1 MSRLETTLQN
11 LPTVAKYLMVLG
23 VVIFI
28 STLFPNNTRFKYE
41 FAKGQSWKYDD
52 LRAPFDFAVKKT
64 NENIETE
71 KSGLAKNFS
80 PYYEMNLQTVKSK
93 KAAFKKAFDRELEE
107 VKRNDAFRYL
117 PNQPKKYS
125 DLGFKII
132 DQIYQEGVTQLAP
145 QHLQKEKDFVVNIVK
160 GNTTQKQTI
169 QNLQLPE
176 EINNKVND
184 LLFQTGLK
192 EVDFLIALMDGFFT
206 PNVFYSDSLTTQFQK
221 EQLSSISL
229 TRGMVTKDSLIVSRN
244 GIVTDDIYQQ
254 LISFRDQYEVEVSDK
269 KSSWGVFGGFL
280 ILTTLLIGLFL
291 FYLQFYEQRIFEKFT
306 RLVFMMMWIVI
317 FSYLVYIIE
326 DKNILSS
333 YMIPFCIVPLVLRI
347 FFGEQLA
354 LFTHIVIVLIASF
367 LSSLGYEFTFLQLLA
382 GIVAVLTPFDGRDWS
397 KFFISL
403 AAIFLAYA
411 VGYLGLSLIKDGQLA
426 SVDTSAFGY
435 LFSSTFLCLLA
446 FPLIPLSERLFGFTS
461 SVTLVELSDMNK
473 PLLKELSMRA
483 PGTLQH
489 SLQVANLSEAAATQ
503 IGANALLVKVAAL
516 YHDIGKLKQPKFYI
530 ENQSGTNPHDEI
542 DDMESAKIIIDHVK
556 EGVQMAK
563 KNRLPKLI
571 VDFIRTHHG
580 TTRVE
585 YFYRNY
591 TNKHPE
597 REVDESVFRYPG
609 PNPKTKEETILM
621 IADSLEAACK
631 SLKEPTEKE
640 LNDLIDKVLAGKVAQ
655 GQLVD
660 SELSFSELEICITEF
675 KKMLKS
681 INHVRI
687 EYPEENEKKD
697 G

>member
-23 VVIFI
+23 VVLFI

-41 FAKGQSWKYDD
+41 FTKGQTWNYDD
-52 LRAPFDFAVKKT
+52 LRAPFDFAVKKMP
-64 NENIETE
+64 EEIQLEQDE
-71 KSGLAKNFS
+71 IAKDFS
-80 PYYEMNLQTVKSK
+80 PYYEMNLEMAKEK
-93 KAAFKKAFDRELEE
+93 KAAFKKAFDQQLEE
-107 VKRNDAFRYL
+107 VKRDGAFRDVPARPRIYL
-117 PNQPKKYS
+117 DYTFN
-125 DLGFKII
+125 FI
-132 DQIYQEGVTQLAP
+132 DRVYREGVAQLLP
-145 QHLQKEKDFVVNIVK
+145 QHQEKGKEFVVNIIK
-160 GNTTQKQTI
+160 GNTTQKQTLE
-169 QNLQLPE
+169 NLQ
-176 EINNKVND
+176 IQSKVED
-184 LLFQTGLK
+184 KVADVLFQSGLR
-192 EVDFLIALMDGFFT
+192 EADFLIPLMKGFFT
-206 PNVFYSDSLTTQFQK
+206 PNVFYSDTLTKQFQQ
-221 EQLSSISL
+221 EQLSSISFS
-229 TRGMVTKDSLIVSRN
+229 RGMVTKDSLIISKN

-254 LISFRDQYEVEVSDK
+254 LISFRDQYEVEISDK
-269 KSSWGVFGGFL
+269 KHSWGVFAGFFL
-280 ILTTLLIGLFL
+280 LTTLLIGLFL
-291 FYLQFYEQRIFEKFT
+291 FYLQYHEQHIFERFT
-306 RLVFMMMWIVI
+306 RLVFMMLWIVI

-326 DKNILSS
+326 SKNILST

-354 LFTHIVIVLIASF
+354 LFTHIVIVLVASF

-397 KFFISL
+397 KFFFSL
-403 AAIFLAYA
+403 LAIFLAYA
-411 VGYLGLSLIKDGQLA
+411 IGNLGLSLIKDGQIA
-426 SVDTSAFGY
+426 SIDTSTFGY
-435 LFSSTFLCLLA
+435 LVISVFLCLLA

-473 PLLKELSMRA
+473 PLLKELSMKA

-542 DDMESAKIIIDHVK
+542 DDMESAKIIIEHVT
-556 EGVQMAK
+556 EGIVMAK

-571 VDFIRTHHG
+571 IDFIRTHHG
-580 TTRVE
+580 TTRTE

-591 TNKHPE
+591 TNKYPE

-609 PNPKTKEETILM
+609 PNPRTKEETILM

-631 SLKEPTEKE
+631 SLKDPTEKE
-640 LNDLIDKVLAGKVAQ
+640 LNDLIDKVLAGKIAQ

-660 SELSFSELEICITEF
+660 SELTFSELEICITEF

-687 EYPEENEKKD
+687 EYPEEKKAAE
-697 G
+697 